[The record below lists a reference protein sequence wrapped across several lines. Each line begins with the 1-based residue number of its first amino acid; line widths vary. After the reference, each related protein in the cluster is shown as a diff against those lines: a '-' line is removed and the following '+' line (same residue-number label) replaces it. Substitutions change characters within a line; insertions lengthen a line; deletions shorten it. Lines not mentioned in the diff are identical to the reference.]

1 MASRATE
8 DMMDKIHQLTAA
20 NLIEWLESGDI
31 QPAQMAQVIKFLK
44 DNDISGVAVAGSP
57 LAALMGKLPEL
68 TFDDVQ
74 AHL

>member
-1 MASRATE
+1 MAKRASE
-8 DMMDKIHQLTAA
+8 DSLDQLHAGLA
-20 NLIEWLESGDI
+20 KAMLSWIEAGDL
-31 QPAQMAQVIKFLK
+31 QPAQAAQIIKFLK